1 MLRSLIEF
9 DSLSAM
15 MPFYRF
21 LVSSSSFQFS
31 SYLTKNPN
39 KTMNKVWKNI
49 KSRKNC
55 REFPVFEFV
64 TDRFSTWVI
73 LFGNLIPQ
81 LEGSVCISGW
91 HTWQVL
97 WSYRNIVRHG
107 KHETN
112 KERANGNEILFSVF
126 IRFNNY
132 VTVSA
137 RSAKHLWNVRN
148 WIDIPKSLERI
159 SSLHPI
165 NSYFKCYDLFQI
177 F

>member
-1 MLRSLIEF
+1 MLKCLVDFNSLTVAI
-9 DSLSAM
+9 
-15 MPFYRF
+15 PFYRF

-55 REFPVFEFV
+55 REFPVFELV
-64 TDRFSTWVI
+64 TDRLSTWVI

-81 LEGSVCISGW
+81 LEGNVCISGW
-91 HTWQVL
+91 QTRQVL

-112 KERANGNEILFSVF
+112 KERANSNEILFSVF
-126 IRFNNY
+126 IRFKN
-132 VTVSA
+132 
-137 RSAKHLWNVRN
+137 KFFIQL
-148 WIDIPKSLERI
+148 
-159 SSLHPI
+159 
-165 NSYFKCYDLFQI
+165 KCYDPLQMVLILECFDSCYSMHGI
-177 F
+177 HPS